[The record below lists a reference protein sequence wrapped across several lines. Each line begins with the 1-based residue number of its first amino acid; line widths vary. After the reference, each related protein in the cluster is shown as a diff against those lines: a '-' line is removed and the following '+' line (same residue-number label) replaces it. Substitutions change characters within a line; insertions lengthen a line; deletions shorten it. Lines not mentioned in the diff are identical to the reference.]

1 MDRNGWPLAFLLTVV
16 SETPVYLFALR
27 RTLGTGHALLVALGL
42 NLLTHPLAWSTI
54 TAAPHPL
61 PWVFLA
67 VESAVL
73 VVEAFLVFILGR
85 TPWSRRRIGVAA
97 ALAISL
103 SANGLSAGLG
113 LLL

>member
-16 SETPVYLFALR
+16 SETPVYLLALR
-27 RTLGTGHALLVALGL
+27 RTLGWGHALLVVLTL

-54 TAAPHPL
+54 MAANRPF

-67 VESAVL
+67 VEAAVL
-73 VVEAFLVFILGR
+73 VVEALLIFILGR
-85 TPWSRRRIGVAA
+85 TPWSRRPIGAVE